1 MAIAIFAHFDVLP
14 HSGVTSGSQIRG
26 FPAVSERA
34 GPARNGGPEWS
45 PNAKILAARQGFGL
59 RNGKRAPVQ
68 IDRRFAIG
76 RRIDLLATTFRE
88 RVGLDEA
95 DPDPVLLAAVEK
107 AARLTALAEDAAAR
121 ATRGD
126 PKVTLDDVVRLT
138 RLADVSVRRLHLDR
152 RNATQQPKLSDY
164 LAARGGEP

>member
-1 MAIAIFAHFDVLP
+1 MVAERKDISRP
-14 HSGVTSGSQIRG
+14 TGVRPS
-26 FPAVSERA
+26 
-34 GPARNGGPEWS
+34 
-45 PNAKILAARQGFGL
+45 

-88 RVGLDEA
+88 RVSLDEA

-121 ATRGD
+121 ATRAD

-138 RLADVSVRRLHLDR
+138 RLADVSVRRLRLDQ
-152 RNATQQPKLSDY
+152 RNAKQTPTLSAY
-164 LAARGGEP
+164 LASRGAPP

>member
-1 MAIAIFAHFDVLP
+1 MVAERKDISRP
-14 HSGVTSGSQIRG
+14 TGVRPS
-26 FPAVSERA
+26 
-34 GPARNGGPEWS
+34 
-45 PNAKILAARQGFGL
+45 

-76 RRIDLLATTFRE
+76 RRIDFLATAFGQ
-88 RVGLDEA
+88 RVGLDEV

-121 ATRGD
+121 ATRAD

-138 RLADVSVRRLHLDR
+138 RLADVSVRRLHLDQR
-152 RNATQQPKLSDY
+152 TATQTPTLADY
-164 LAARGGEP
+164 LTSRGGG

>member
-1 MAIAIFAHFDVLP
+1 MEV
-14 HSGVTSGSQIRG
+14 
-26 FPAVSERA
+26 PAESACIPRA
-34 GPARNGGPEWS
+34 APAKPK
-45 PNAKILAARQGFGL
+45 PNKR
-59 RNGKRAPVQ
+59 RAPVQ

-121 ATRGD
+121 ATRAD
-126 PKVTLDDVVRLT
+126 PKVTLDDVV
-138 RLADVSVRRLHLDR
+138 
-152 RNATQQPKLSDY
+152 
-164 LAARGGEP
+164 G